1 MDPARDP
8 QRMTEAD
15 YLSRESTSDVRHEYA
30 DGLVYAMAGGT
41 LRHAAITA
49 NVARALGNALVG
61 KPCVVMS
68 SDARIHVAETRL
80 YTYPDITV
88 LCGPAQTAEADR
100 HALTNPTLVVE
111 VLSESTEAHDRGA
124 KAAHYRRLR
133 ELRAYL
139 FVSSDGRLLELYER
153 SEQGRWILSEAEGE
167 PCELAIPSLGIALRV
182 ADVTRGLELVDPT
195 EPT

>member
-1 MDPARDP
+1 MDPAKDP
-8 QRMTEAD
+8 QRMTEAA
-15 YLSRESTSDVRHEYA
+15 YLAREATSDVRHEYV

-139 FVSSDGRLLELYER
+139 FVSSDGRGLELYER
-153 SEQGRWILSEAEGE
+153 SEHGRWILSEGE
-167 PCELAIPSLGIALRV
+167 RGELAIPSLGIALQV
-182 ADVTRGLELVDPT
+182 ADIARGLELVDPA